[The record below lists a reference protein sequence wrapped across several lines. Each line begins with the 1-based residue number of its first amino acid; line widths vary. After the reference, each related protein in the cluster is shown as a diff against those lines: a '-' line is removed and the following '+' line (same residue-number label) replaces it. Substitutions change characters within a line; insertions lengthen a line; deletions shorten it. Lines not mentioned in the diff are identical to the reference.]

1 MTEEEAVFTL
11 GKRFS
16 ELRNQGYDLS
26 SERVSVGTS
35 MVLPEELADE
45 YDRHFPPGPRQN
57 RQDTDRKFHYEL
69 VPLYE
74 FRMGA
79 YIYGLAIRYFDRE
92 FSVLKGCEVFGP
104 FSSRELA
111 SRVQSSKS
119 NRFDVIRSD
128 NWTFVIDKINETISV
143 ARASFRIDS
152 MTFSDETPIAGLCTV
167 HIQDSQ
173 SSSLACVRFPFVPF
187 DQFWTIWNGYIA
199 FRRSQIHEMQEVLR
213 QPGSPVKGD
222 EVVLRKDHP
231 DHRLQAGSIGT
242 VDDVLAN
249 DVYMIRFC
257 GDRGLTFALKGN
269 ELLVTQYSEQ
279 WRWVRGIDGTTI
291 LKPG

>member
-16 ELRNQGYDLS
+16 ELRTQGYDLS
-26 SERVSVGTS
+26 SDGVRVGASV
-35 MVLPEELADE
+35 VLPEELADE
-45 YDRHFPPGPRQN
+45 YDRHFPPGPRQH

-69 VPLYE
+69 VPL
-74 FRMGA
+74 
-79 YIYGLAIRYFDRE
+79 
-92 FSVLKGCEVFGP
+92 
-104 FSSRELA
+104 
-111 SRVQSSKS
+111 
-119 NRFDVIRSD
+119 RS
-128 NWTFVIDKINETISV
+128 
-143 ARASFRIDS
+143 
-152 MTFSDETPIAGLCTV
+152 
-167 HIQDSQ
+167 
-173 SSSLACVRFPFVPF
+173 
-187 DQFWTIWNGYIA
+187 IWNGYVA

-213 QPGSPVKGD
+213 QAGSPVKGD

-242 VDDVLAN
+242 VDEVLDN

-257 GDRGLTFALKGN
+257 GDTGLPLALKGN

-279 WRWVRGIDGTTI
+279 WRWVRGIDSTTI